1 MYEQIQQLEADRG
14 AGLVIDSDYAGNLRE
29 LRIAA
34 AELMRSEQALPDE
47 LSTEEEL
54 ELEIEKAR
62 GSDRARE
69 GESE

>member
-1 MYEQIQQLEADRG
+1 MYEQISQLEADRS
-14 AGLVIDSDYAGNLRE
+14 AGLAVDDEYAGYLRE

-62 GSDRARE
+62 GSDRARK
-69 GESE
+69 GKSE